1 MAMTHRDHDRL
12 DTRRGFLARAAGFA
26 VLAAGGAPRARG
38 MAGSAAMS
46 GMAGMD
52 MQQRGAVHD
61 SSIVRDT
68 TNLFV
73 MDQNAARSVVRPAK
87 RDAVPLL
94 SDAQRDDL
102 EHRIR
107 CQCGCTLDVYTCR
120 TTDFSCQVSPVMH
133 RDVMALVQGGYSAQE
148 ILDAFTQTYGERV
161 LMSPGKSGFNLLAW
175 ITPGFAVV
183 VGAVVVAILIRRWG
197 SARATPPTRVPGV
210 AGLLGV
216 QGAASVDDVGATPD
230 ELARLDA
237 AVKGDDA

>member
-1 MAMTHRDHDRL
+1 MTYRDDGRL
-12 DTRRGFLARAAGFA
+12 ETRRGFLARAAGFA
-26 VLAAGGAPRARG
+26 VLAAGGAPKARAMTG
-38 MAGSAAMS
+38 MAGRS

-52 MQQRGAVHD
+52 MQQRGAIHD
-61 SSIVRDT
+61 SSDVPDT

-73 MDQNAARSVVRPAK
+73 MDQNAARSVVRPPK

-94 SDAQRDDL
+94 TDAQRDDL

-183 VGAVVVAILIRRWG
+183 VGGVVVAILLKRWG
-197 SARATPPTRVPGV
+197 GVRPAEPVRAPGTSV
-210 AGLLGV
+210 A
-216 QGAASVDDVGATPD
+216 DDVGATPD
-230 ELARLDA
+230 ELARLAA
-237 AVKGDDA
+237 AVKGDDE

>member
-1 MAMTHRDHDRL
+1 MTHRDDSRL
-12 DTRRGFLARAAGFA
+12 ETRRGFLTRAVGFA

-38 MAGSAAMS
+38 MTGRSTMS
-46 GMAGMD
+46 GMTGMGGMD
-52 MQQRGAVHD
+52 IQQRGAIHD
-61 SSIVRDT
+61 SSVVRDT

-73 MDQNAARSVVRPAK
+73 MDQNAAQSVVRPPK

-94 SDAQRDDL
+94 TDGQRDDL

-120 TTDFSCQVSPVMH
+120 TTDFSCQVSPAMH

-183 VGAVVVAILIRRWG
+183 VGGVVVAILLKRWG
-197 SARATPPTRVPGV
+197 GNHEVQPARAPG
-210 AGLLGV
+210 APL
-216 QGAASVDDVGATPD
+216 ADDVGATPD
-230 ELARLDA
+230 ELARLEA
-237 AVKGDDA
+237 AVKGDDE

>member
-1 MAMTHRDHDRL
+1 MSERQS
-12 DTRRGFLARAAGFA
+12 RREFLSRAA
-26 VLAAGGAPRARG
+26 
-38 MAGSAAMS
+38 M
-46 GMAGMD
+46 GMAGMKGMGGMMRMP

-73 MDQNAARSVVRPAK
+73 MDQNAAKSVVLPPK

-94 SDAQRDDL
+94 TDAQRDDL

-107 CQCGCTLDVYTCR
+107 CQCGCTLSVYTCR
-120 TTDFSCQVSPVMH
+120 TTDFSCQVSPAMH

-175 ITPGFAVV
+175 VTPGFAVV
-183 VGAVVVAILIRRWG
+183 VGGVVVAVLLKRWG
-197 SARATPPTRVPGV
+197 GAREVQPTRAAGAATADDVDATP
-210 AGLLGV
+210 A
-216 QGAASVDDVGATPD
+216 
-230 ELARLDA
+230 ELARLEA